1 MSLSEIRVAR
11 SDFSGPKSRLGSMA
25 RVHNNNR
32 PSTFLVGPGLG
43 RLSAKIAPFVQTEL
57 AGFLIAE
64 LERHFNAQL
73 LPELQK
79 RVEAIID
86 RELPGRIEAII
97 DRELPG
103 RIEAII
109 DRELPGRMVA
119 MLGRVLPRMEPSNAN
134 KILVDRFTQVF
145 EENLWGDSE
154 TVSGLGS
161 KKDSTSVTAAVSA
174 LEVAKEKVS
183 FMSINDIPC
192 GDFNWINAFL
202 RNVPGICYRGFDIV
216 PTLIQKNKM
225 LYPDYEFHFLDITSE
240 SPPRADLILSKD
252 FFNHLTY
259 EDVKRALANMKK
271 SQSGYLLASNNFDFV
286 NEELPA
292 NVGSSSRHLD
302 LCAEPFNLPLPIW
315 RTHYMALWKLSDIEV
330 DQ

>member
-11 SDFSGPKSRLGSMA
+11 SDFSGPKYRLGSMA

-79 RVEAIID
+79 RV
-86 RELPGRIEAII
+86 EAII

>member
-79 RVEAIID
+79 RV
-86 RELPGRIEAII
+86 EAII

-192 GDFNWINAFL
+192 GDFNWIDAFL

>member
-11 SDFSGPKSRLGSMA
+11 SDFSGPKYRLGSMA

-79 RVEAIID
+79 RV
-86 RELPGRIEAII
+86 EAII

-192 GDFNWINAFL
+192 GDFNWIDAFL

>member
-79 RVEAIID
+79 RV
-86 RELPGRIEAII
+86 EAII

>member
-1 MSLSEIRVAR
+1 
-11 SDFSGPKSRLGSMA
+11 MA

-79 RVEAIID
+79 RV
-86 RELPGRIEAII
+86 EAII